1 MPYLCST
8 AKKISAVAAAIR
20 VAISHSSKWSSA
32 RLRPLSTRTP
42 QSQPK
47 RPRSAITPGRFLLI
61 VGAASRSSVHL
72 DVEFFGDQIE
82 HLLPDAT
89 FRPLVGRR
97 HRRLPRFALSVGQGV
112 QRGLAG
118 FFDLGQRI
126 LVFLDCDGVRVI
138 GGFIHRLVELLPDIG
153 RQPVPKLGVHDHCI
167 LQMRV
172 IGERRLKII
181 PLAGRSNASHLSFLK
196 ENVMFEQPRP
206 YEPLTSEN
214 AALILIDHQVGLM
227 TGVRDYSTGEL
238 KHNVVG
244 LAKAAKALKLPIIVT
259 TTARDSMWG
268 PTFPEL
274 VEALPGVPIVDRS
287 SVNAFDDPK
296 VAQAITVTGRKK
308 LIFAGISLEVCA
320 AFPAI
325 TAVGKGL
332 DAYVAVD
339 ASGTFSETKRQVGLL
354 RMLQAGVIL
363 SDYATLMVEILKDNA
378 RPEAGPIYGAID
390 MPWAKLVGQIA
401 QAYGK

>member
-1 MPYLCST
+1 MSDPT
-8 AKKISAVAAAIR
+8 
-20 VAISHSSKWSSA
+20 
-32 RLRPLSTRTP
+32 
-42 QSQPK
+42 
-47 RPRSAITPGRFLLI
+47 
-61 VGAASRSSVHL
+61 
-72 DVEFFGDQIE
+72 
-82 HLLPDAT
+82 
-89 FRPLVGRR
+89 
-97 HRRLPRFALSVGQGV
+97 
-112 QRGLAG
+112 
-118 FFDLGQRI
+118 
-126 LVFLDCDGVRVI
+126 
-138 GGFIHRLVELLPDIG
+138 
-153 RQPVPKLGVHDHCI
+153 
-167 LQMRV
+167 
-172 IGERRLKII
+172 
-181 PLAGRSNASHLSFLK
+181 
-196 ENVMFEQPRP
+196 RP

-214 AALILIDHQVGLM
+214 AVVILIDHQVGLM

-244 LAKAAKALKLPIIVT
+244 VAKAAKALKLPIIVT
-259 TTARDSMWG
+259 MTPRD
-268 PTFPEL
+268 TFPEL
-274 VEALPGVPIVDRS
+274 VEALPGVPIIDRS

-296 VAQAITVTGRKK
+296 VAQAITATGRKK

-378 RPEAGPIYGAID
+378 RPEAGPVYGAID

>member
-1 MPYLCST
+1 MERRQFLESSVLG
-8 AKKISAVAAAIR
+8 AAVTILGATSAAA
-20 VAISHSSKWSSA
+20 
-32 RLRPLSTRTP
+32 
-42 QSQPK
+42 
-47 RPRSAITPGRFLLI
+47 
-61 VGAASRSSVHL
+61 
-72 DVEFFGDQIE
+72 
-82 HLLPDAT
+82 AT
-89 FRPLVGRR
+89 H
-97 HRRLPRFALSVGQGV
+97 HR
-112 QRGLAG
+112 
-118 FFDLGQRI
+118 
-126 LVFLDCDGVRVI
+126 
-138 GGFIHRLVELLPDIG
+138 
-153 RQPVPKLGVHDHCI
+153 
-167 LQMRV
+167 
-172 IGERRLKII
+172 
-181 PLAGRSNASHLSFLK
+181 SFLQ
-196 ENVMFEQPRP
+196 ENAMSDPTHP

-214 AALILIDHQVGLM
+214 AALVLVDLGLM

-238 KHNVVG
+238 KHNVVA

-274 VEALPGVPIVDRS
+274 VEALPGVPIIDRS

-296 VAQAITVTGRKK
+296 VAQAIAATGRKK

-325 TAVGKGL
+325 TAVGMGL

-339 ASGTFSETKRQVGLL
+339 ASGTFSETKRQAGLL

-363 SDYATLMVEILKDNA
+363 SDYATMMVEILKDNA
-378 RPEAGPIYGAID
+378 RPEAGAVYAATD